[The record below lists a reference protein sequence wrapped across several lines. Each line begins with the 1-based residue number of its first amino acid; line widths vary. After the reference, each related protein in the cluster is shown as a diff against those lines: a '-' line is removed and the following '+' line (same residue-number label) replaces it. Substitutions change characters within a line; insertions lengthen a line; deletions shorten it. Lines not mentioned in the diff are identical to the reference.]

1 MKHKN
6 VSNPAALAPPHSLA
20 RRRFRV
26 KDAALRTLIY
36 LCAFCTVA
44 VLAAILGHILWNGL
58 PHISW
63 EFLSSTY
70 SASRTG
76 SKGILPMII
85 NTIYVVA
92 ITLLIAV
99 PIGVCCAVYLTQY
112 AKKGRLVKAIRF
124 ATEVLSGIP
133 SIIFGLFGYAV
144 FCISFQLQYSILAGC
159 LTMAICI
166 LPTIVRTTEE
176 ALIAVPQGYLEGAMA
191 LGASKLRVIFFHL
204 AALRHARHCHCHR
217 ARHGADRWRNSR
229 ASFHGGRIRISPAR
243 GTLRSYHGPR
253 LHALPLPLHLGDG
266 GARSDFRPLCHSSG
280 AADPGFPPQPAR
292 GHLCAGAA

>member
-191 LGASKLRVIFFHL
+191 LGASKLRVIFSILLPCAMPGIATAIVL
-204 AALRHARHCHCHR
+204 AICLLY
-217 ARHGADRWRNSR
+217 
-229 ASFHGGRIRISPAR
+229 
-243 GTLRSYHGPR
+243 T
-253 LHALPLPLHLGDG
+253 
-266 GARSDFRPLCHSSG
+266 SD
-280 AADPGFPPQPAR
+280 AADD
-292 GHLCAGAA
+292 

>member
-191 LGASKLRVIFFHL
+191 VELQKERK
-204 AALRHARHCHCHR
+204 
-217 ARHGADRWRNSR
+217 
-229 ASFHGGRIRISPAR
+229 
-243 GTLRSYHGPR
+243 
-253 LHALPLPLHLGDG
+253 
-266 GARSDFRPLCHSSG
+266 
-280 AADPGFPPQPAR
+280 
-292 GHLCAGAA
+292 

>member
-1 MKHKN
+1 M
-6 VSNPAALAPPHSLA
+6 
-20 RRRFRV
+20 

-124 ATEVLSGIP
+124 ATEVL
-133 SIIFGLFGYAV
+133 L
-144 FCISFQLQYSILAGC
+144 
-159 LTMAICI
+159 
-166 LPTIVRTTEE
+166 
-176 ALIAVPQGYLEGAMA
+176 
-191 LGASKLRVIFFHL
+191 
-204 AALRHARHCHCHR
+204 
-217 ARHGADRWRNSR
+217 R
-229 ASFHGGRIRISPAR
+229 ASHPSFSACLVTQFFASAFSCNTASWRDA
-243 GTLRSYHGPR
+243 
-253 LHALPLPLHLGDG
+253 
-266 GARSDFRPLCHSSG
+266 
-280 AADPGFPPQPAR
+280 
-292 GHLCAGAA
+292 

>member
-112 AKKGRLVKAIRF
+112 AKRA
-124 ATEVLSGIP
+124 
-133 SIIFGLFGYAV
+133 GL
-144 FCISFQLQYSILAGC
+144 
-159 LTMAICI
+159 
-166 LPTIVRTTEE
+166 
-176 ALIAVPQGYLEGAMA
+176 
-191 LGASKLRVIFFHL
+191 
-204 AALRHARHCHCHR
+204 
-217 ARHGADRWRNSR
+217 
-229 ASFHGGRIRISPAR
+229 
-243 GTLRSYHGPR
+243 
-253 LHALPLPLHLGDG
+253 
-266 GARSDFRPLCHSSG
+266 
-280 AADPGFPPQPAR
+280 
-292 GHLCAGAA
+292 